1 MMNET
6 VFNAMTHDYTSLAFD
21 IGPHKEALRI
31 FDRYG
36 YDAASVIATLIA
48 RDLIHRRMPHGKFR
62 IDCAVDLGRS
72 DSATFTALHRT
83 SDAKE
88 ARLVKYEVERYFM
101 RHFPGR
107 CLNKIDDGQD
117 RLPRA
122 AKYVVFTTMLPSEPS
137 TASSEQSSPISS

>member
-1 MMNET
+1 
-6 VFNAMTHDYTSLAFD
+6 MTHDYTSLAFD

-36 YDAASVIATLIA
+36 YDAASVIAALIA
-48 RDLIHRRMPHGKFR
+48 RDLVYRRMPQGKFR
-62 IDCAVDLGRS
+62 IDCGVDSGCS
-72 DSATFTALHRT
+72 DSASFSALHRT
-83 SDAKE
+83 SNAME

-122 AKYVVFTTMLPSEPS
+122 AKYVVYTTMLPSEPS
-137 TASSEQSSPISS
+137 TTSPEQSSPTSS